1 MITVLYVDKDPTMF
15 PILSY
20 IFGEFASV
28 SVFPAA
34 SGEEAIRWL
43 SRNDADVIV
52 SEYDLPV
59 MNGIA
64 LLHTLYSRGIS
75 LPFIFFSEC
84 DSVQVKNE
92 AYPCDVFEFIARK
105 GYEIKPIINLL
116 LQIMW
121 LAGNQ
126 VLPVEP
132 DLVSGGICK
141 NHSRYKNGRK
151 IQERQTRAPVNSDI
165 LLMI

>member
-15 PILSY
+15 PILSH
-20 IFGEFASV
+20 IFAEYASV

-34 SGEEAIRWL
+34 SGEEAIEWL

-64 LLHTLYSRGIS
+64 LLHALFSRGIS
-75 LPFIFFSEC
+75 LPFIFFSER

-92 AYPCDVFEFIARK
+92 AYPCDVFGFIARK
-105 GYEIKPIINLL
+105 GSERKPIINLL
-116 LQIMW
+116 RQVMW
-121 LAGNQ
+121 VAGNQ
-126 VLPVEP
+126 VLPMEP
-132 DLVSGGICK
+132 DFGSGG
-141 NHSRYKNGRK
+141 
-151 IQERQTRAPVNSDI
+151 EDV
-165 LLMI
+165 